1 MHDDPI
7 DLEPILQ
14 IKTEMGESEKSF
26 SEGEGSEE
34 TQLKFENYDEDYD
47 DDVEVPSPPSPP
59 TPPPKKSKKSKSK
72 NHSNFPGD

>member
-1 MHDDPI
+1 MMHDDPI

-14 IKTEMGESEKSF
+14 IKTEMEESEKSF
-26 SEGEGSEE
+26 SEGSD

-72 NHSNFPGD
+72 NHSNFPGE